1 MAYSVQL
8 FGDERESV
16 MAMMTRN
23 MVLATGA
30 LALAI
35 ASPAL
40 TQTTA
45 TSRTANVQPFSQAEK
60 DQGAQAHTQIMAEF
74 GDAYAGSQANYVRS
88 VGQAI
93 AVQSGL
99 SSART
104 DFTVTL
110 LNSPVNNAF
119 ALPGGYIYCTRQL
132 MALMN
137 NEAEL
142 AGVLGHEVGHTAA
155 RHSRARQRRATRNS
169 ILGVLATVLGGAI
182 GDNGGILG
190 GLGGLLQNNAMQA
203 AQAATL
209 GFSRA
214 QETQADDLGIRYL
227 SGAGYDP
234 MALSTVLASLAA
246 QTSLDVRVTGQDARA
261 IPAWASTHPEPAARV
276 QRALAQARA
285 ANVTNGRTNRDGF
298 LTALNGVL
306 YADDPHQG
314 VVEGQNFLHP
324 DLRLGFTVPQG
335 FGIQNGTSA
344 VGISGNSGQAQFTT
358 GPYSGDMNAY
368 IRQAFQAV
376 IGQNQQG
383 AVLGDIQRTTVNGI
397 PAAYASSRVT
407 TRQGQ
412 IELTIFAYEFAPD
425 RAYHFATVAQA
436 GQTRLFDPMF
446 ASVRRLSGSEAAA
459 IRPRRLSVV
468 TVRRGDTIASLSGR
482 MAYPAF
488 QQERF
493 LVLNALNAS
502 STISPGQRVKIVTY
516 ATN

>member
-1 MAYSVQL
+1 MSKIAHIIVIASSAMAV
-8 FGDERESV
+8 
-16 MAMMTRN
+16 
-23 MVLATGA
+23 
-30 LALAI
+30 AI
-35 ASPAL
+35 ATPAQ
-40 TQTTA
+40 TQTSAQTA
-45 TSRTANVQPFSQAEK
+45 ATPRALSVQPFSQSEK
-60 DQGAQAHTQIMAEF
+60 AQGAQAHTQIMAEF
-74 GDAYAGSQANYVRS
+74 GDAYAGPQANYVRS
-88 VGQAI
+88 VGQTI

-190 GLGGLLQNNAMQA
+190 GLGGILQNNAMQA
-203 AQAATL
+203 AQVATL
-209 GFSRA
+209 GFSRS
-214 QETQADDLGIRYL
+214 QETQADDLGVRYL

-246 QTSLDVRVTGQDARA
+246 QNSLDVRVTGQDARS
-261 IPAWASTHPEPAARV
+261 IPAWASTHPDPASRV
-276 QRALAQARA
+276 ARALAQART

-306 YADDPHQG
+306 YADDPRQG

-335 FGIQNGTSA
+335 FGMQNGTAS
-344 VGISGNSGQAQFTT
+344 VGISGTSGQAQFSTAT
-358 GPYSGDMNAY
+358 YAGDLNAY
-368 IRQAFQAV
+368 IRAAFQAV
-376 IGQNQQG
+376 VGQNQQG
-383 AVLGDIQRTTVNGI
+383 AVLGNIQRTTINGI

-412 IELTIFAYEFAPD
+412 LQRQIELTIFAYAFAPD

-436 GQTRLFDPMF
+436 GQTQAFDPMF
-446 ASVRRLSGSEAAA
+446 ASVRRLSASEAAA
-459 IRPRRLSVV
+459 IRPRRLNVV
-468 TVRRGDTIASLSGR
+468 TVRRGDTIASLSAR

-493 LVLNALNAS
+493 LVLNALNAT
-502 STISPGQRVKIVTY
+502 STVSPGQRVKIVTY
-516 ATN
+516 GT

>member
-1 MAYSVQL
+1 
-8 FGDERESV
+8 

-23 MVLATGA
+23 MVLATSA
-30 LALAI
+30 LALAS
-35 ASPAL
+35 ASPAWP
-40 TQTTA
+40 QPAAQPAA
-45 TSRTANVQPFSQAEK
+45 TSRAAVQPFSQAEK

-203 AQAATL
+203 AQVATL
-209 GFSRA
+209 SFSRA
-214 QETQADDLGIRYL
+214 QETQADDLGVRYL
-227 SGAGYDP
+227 GGAGYDP

-246 QTSLDVRVTGQDARA
+246 QNSLDVRAAGQDARA
-261 IPAWASTHPEPAARV
+261 IPEWASTHPNPASRV

-285 ANVTNGRTNRDGF
+285 LNVTGGRTNRDGF

-314 VVEGQNFLHP
+314 VVEGQAFLHP
-324 DLRLGFTVPQG
+324 DLRLRFAVPQG
-335 FGIQNGTSA
+335 FGMQNGASA
-344 VGISGNSGQAQFTT
+344 VAISGNSGQAQFGS
-358 GPYSGDMNAY
+358 GPYSGDLNAY
-368 IRQAFQAV
+368 IRAVFQSV
-376 IGQNQQG
+376 VGQNQQG
-383 AVLGDIQRTTVNGI
+383 VVLGEAQRTTVNGI
-397 PAAYASSRVT
+397 PAAYASARIT
-407 TRQGQ
+407 PAQGRAPVD
-412 IELTIFAYEFAPD
+412 LTIFAYEFASD
-425 RAYHFATVAQA
+425 HAYHFAAVTQA
-436 GQTRLFDPMF
+436 GQGRIFEPMF
-446 ASVRRLSGSEAAA
+446 ASVQRLSASEAAA

-482 MAYPAF
+482 MAYSNL

-493 LVLNALNAS
+493 LVLNALSAT
-502 STISPGQRVKIVTY
+502 STLSPGQRVKIVIY
-516 ATN
+516 AAS